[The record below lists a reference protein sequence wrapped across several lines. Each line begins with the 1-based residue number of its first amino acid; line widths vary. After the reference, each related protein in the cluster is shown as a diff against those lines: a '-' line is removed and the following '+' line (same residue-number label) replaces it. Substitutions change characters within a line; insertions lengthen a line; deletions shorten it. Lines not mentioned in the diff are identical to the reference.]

1 MGIKE
6 FSSELVGLIGKGI
19 VSDRHS
25 LNTWKARL
33 AKKHALDSM
42 PSNPDILSACSTVS
56 EKAHFLL
63 CKKPVRSMSG
73 IVIVAAMVPPHKCPG
88 QCTYCPS
95 SQVDSG
101 TPKSYT
107 GREPAAMRAIQAGFD
122 AGVQVRE
129 RLRQLAE
136 SGHSLS
142 KVEFI
147 VMGGTFFSQPKSFR
161 EEFMLSALNAFTAR
175 KAKSIEAA
183 RRYAEHSSVRVVG
196 ITFET
201 RPDYCSRKD
210 VSSMLFY
217 GGTRCELGV
226 QVLSDSAYK
235 RVKRGHTVSDVAAAT
250 ANLRDAGFKVLY
262 HAMPGLPGISLK
274 EDLASFRKMFNDKR
288 FKPDMLKIYPCLVI
302 KGTELYDSFLK
313 GEYTPLDEKKA
324 VKLICRVKKIIPR
337 WVRIMRIQ
345 RDIPAQLIEAGVKKS
360 NLRQLV
366 AGQMK
371 ARGEKCRCI
380 RCREAVLKRY
390 KTGEEFDVTKARL
403 FVEEY
408 TAGAGI
414 EEFISLEDKTREALF
429 GYCRLRVPEHSYR
442 KEIGSSSA
450 IVRELRVFGEPLRLG
465 GRKEKALQ
473 HHGLGAR
480 LFSEAERISRE
491 EFNKKKLVVISGLGV
506 REYYR
511 KMFGCRAD
519 GFYVSKKL

>member
-1 MGIKE
+1 MNLEE
-6 FSSELVGLIGKGI
+6 FSEELVELIERGV

-25 LNTWKARL
+25 LNAWKARL

-42 PSNPDILSACSTVS
+42 PSNPDILSACGRVS
-56 EKAHFLL
+56 EKVHSLL

-73 IVIVAAMVPPHKCPG
+73 VVVVAAMVPPHECPG
-88 QCTYCPS
+88 KCIYCPS
-95 SQVDSG
+95 SQVDTG

-107 GREPAAMRAIQAGFD
+107 GREPATMRAIQAGFD
-122 AGVQVRE
+122 AGIQVRE

-142 KVEFI
+142 KAEFI
-147 VMGGTFFSQPKSFR
+147 VMGGTLFSQSRAFR
-161 EEFMLSALNAFTAR
+161 EKFMLSALNAFTDR

-183 RRYAEHSSVRVVG
+183 RRYAEHSKTRIVG

-201 RPDYCSRKD
+201 RPDYCSRRD

-235 RVKRGHTVSDVAAAT
+235 RIKRGHTVNDVAIAT
-250 ANLRDAGFKVLY
+250 ANLRNAGFKVLY
-262 HAMPGLPGISLK
+262 HTMPGLPGVSLK
-274 EDLASFRKMFNDKR
+274 EDLASFKKMFEDER

-302 KGTELYDSFLK
+302 KGTGLYKEFLK
-313 GEYTPLDEKKA
+313 GNYAPLDEKKA
-324 VKLICRVKKIIPR
+324 VKLILRVKEIVPR

-345 RDIPAQLIEAGVKKS
+345 RDIPSQLIEAGVKKS

-366 AGQMK
+366 EMEMQKQGK
-371 ARGEKCRCI
+371 KCKCI
-380 RCREAVLKRY
+380 RCREAALKSY
-390 KTGEEFDVTKARL
+390 KTGQLFDAGKARL
-403 FVEEY
+403 FIEEY
-408 TAGAGI
+408 AASGGV
-414 EEFISLEDKTREALF
+414 ERFISLEDKKRQALF

-442 KEIGSSSA
+442 KEIGSSAA
-450 IVRELRVFGEPLRLG
+450 IVRELRVFGEPLLLG
-465 GRKEKALQ
+465 ERKEKALQ

-480 LFSEAERISRE
+480 LFLEAERVSRS
-491 EFNKKKLVVISGLGV
+491 EFGRKKLVVIAGLGV

-511 KMFGCRAD
+511 KMFGCRTD
-519 GFYVSKKL
+519 GLYVSKSL